1 MESKKYNALLS
12 SIKKFFN
19 VNDNLK
25 NELNNIAL
33 NEHGKSL
40 EELFIVWAKNN
51 SSLPENE
58 YNELINYMNELNES
72 PDCISDMEIM
82 YSFIYDF

>member
-1 MESKKYNALLS
+1 MNKYSTLLS
-12 SIKKFFN
+12 SIKEFFD

-25 NELNNIAL
+25 NNLNELAIK
-33 NEHGKSL
+33 EHGKSL
-40 EELFIVWAKNN
+40 EELFIVWAKDN
-51 SSLPENE
+51 SRLPNKE
-58 YNELINYMNELNES
+58 YNELMEYMNNLNES

>member
-12 SIKKFFN
+12 SIKEFFN

>member
-1 MESKKYNALLS
+1 MEKYKTLLS
-12 SIKKFFN
+12 SIKEFFN
-19 VNDNLK
+19 VNDDLK

-40 EELFIVWAKNN
+40 EELFELWAKNN

>member
-1 MESKKYNALLS
+1 MNKYSTLLS
-12 SIKKFFN
+12 SIKEFFD

-40 EELFIVWAKNN
+40 EELFELWAKNN

-58 YNELINYMNELNES
+58 YNELINYMNDLNKEPHSISELE
-72 PDCISDMEIM
+72 EL
-82 YSFIYDF
+82 YSFVYDF